1 MLPYGRNLL
10 RQNILAHAIEDA
22 LKRLHDERQ
31 EADRLYNRALTA
43 LDEAVRRLPSLPE
56 APAPYDEH
64 QVTPLNSRWNLFPS
78 GQTGAPTG
86 IYGRF
91 HAAVW
96 RSVAPLFQRQ
106 QEFNSA
112 VVDHVNRNVAH
123 HGDTQRALSEL
134 IVSMRSH
141 IEDFAAFQTRLIV
154 YLQQITLYVD
164 TRDRDVAGIR
174 LPLSAAIS
182 AVGEELHKRWEAIGL
197 LQQATMSMKR
207 ELERLAAHGSDAG
220 VPAFRPAGSNADL
233 KVGTTAAIDVF
244 KYVGFEDRYRG
255 SRDAVREKLAP
266 YLTYFQGATNVLDL
280 GCGRGEF
287 LELLREYGVT
297 AHGLDANRDMVEMCR
312 GAGLEA
318 EEGDALTYLEQQAD
332 GSLGGVFSAQL
343 IEHLEPDYLMR
354 LLDTAHHKLK
364 PGSRIV
370 LETINPASWAA
381 FFSAYIRDLTHAQP
395 VHPETLSYLA
405 SASGFANVS
414 IRYSAPFAEPEKL
427 QAARVNGAEPALQQ
441 AIDTYN
447 ANVDTLNGLLFAHRD
462 YAVIGERIG

>member
-1 MLPYGRNLL
+1 MLEP
-10 RQNILAHAIEDA
+10 HSIEDA

-31 EADRLYNRALTA
+31 EADRLYNSALTA
-43 LDEAVRRLPSLPE
+43 LDQAVRRFPPPPE
-56 APAPYDEH
+56 APVAYDE
-64 QVTPLNSRWNLFPS
+64 QQITPLNARWNLFPS
-78 GQTGAPTG
+78 DQPGAPTG
-86 IYGRF
+86 IRGRF
-91 HAAVW
+91 YSAVW
-96 RSVAPLFQRQ
+96 RIVAPVFQRQ

-112 VVDHVNRNVAH
+112 VVDHFNRNVTH
-123 HGDTQRALSEL
+123 HRDTQRALSDL
-134 IVSMRSH
+134 IGSMRGQ
-141 IEDFAAFQTRLIV
+141 IEDLGTFQTRLIV

-174 LPLSAAIS
+174 LPLAAAIS
-182 AVGEELHKRWEAIGL
+182 AVGDELHKRWEAIGV

-207 ELERLAAHGSDAG
+207 ELERLAANGGRHTSADSGADLTVGA
-220 VPAFRPAGSNADL
+220 PAFKPADS
-233 KVGTTAAIDVF
+233 F

-266 YLTYFQGATNVLDL
+266 YVACFAGATNVLDL

-287 LELLREYGVT
+287 LELLREHGVT
-297 AHGLDANRDMVEMCR
+297 AHGIDANRDMVEMCR

-318 EEGDALTYLEQQAD
+318 DESDALSYLEKVPD

-343 IEHLEPDYLMR
+343 IEHLEPAYLMR
-354 LLDTAHHKLK
+354 LLETAYHKLK

-381 FFSAYIRDLTHAQP
+381 FFSAYIRDITHSQP

-427 QAARVNGAEPALQQ
+427 QAASVEGAAPGLQQ

-447 ANVDTLNGLLFAHRD
+447 GNVAKLNDLLFAHRD